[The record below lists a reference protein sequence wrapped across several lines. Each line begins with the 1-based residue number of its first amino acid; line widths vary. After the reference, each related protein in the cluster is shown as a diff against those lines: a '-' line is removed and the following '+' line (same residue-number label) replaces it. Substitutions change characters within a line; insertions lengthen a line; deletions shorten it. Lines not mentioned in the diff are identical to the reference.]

1 MLEGV
6 TLAQVV
12 KLVVQVLVDLAVV
25 AVLDE
30 EAAEDT
36 ETTHPKNL
44 AKKQKISSQHP
55 AMW

>member
-12 KLVVQVLVDLAVV
+12 EFVIKVLVNLAAG

-30 EAAEDT
+30 ETAENTEAA
-36 ETTHPKNL
+36 HPDDL
-44 AKKQKISSQHP
+44 AVKKD
-55 AMW
+55 